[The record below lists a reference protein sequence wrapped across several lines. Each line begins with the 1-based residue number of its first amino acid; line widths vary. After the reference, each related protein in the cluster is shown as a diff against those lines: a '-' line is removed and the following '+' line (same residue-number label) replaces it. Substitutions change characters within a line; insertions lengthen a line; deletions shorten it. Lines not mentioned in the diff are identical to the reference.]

1 MIPPEDAILYYS
13 SAANR
18 GYLAD
23 PEKISWERFVLSQKY
38 GYKLP
43 KIEDDPDYEML
54 ISRKDQRQIFYG
66 LEPGWVINLK
76 DKVILKPIDPQLKE
90 FYKS

>member
-23 PEKISWERFVLSQKY
+23 PEKISWDRFVLAQKY
-38 GYKLP
+38 GYTLP
-43 KIEDDPDYEML
+43 KIENDPDYEML
-54 ISRKDQRQIFYG
+54 VTRKDQRQIFYG

-90 FYKS
+90 FFKS